1 MADDRHDL
9 ARSNRFAGAEDRRD
23 TNRYPAAYR
32 IARLKRGSDV
42 GLAHVRNVSDGGMM
56 VHTDMALAPDEK
68 VEIMLSANMLM
79 AGRIVWSERGRYG
92 VAFLETQDAEE
103 IVAALMHEQKAESYR
118 AQRLPVDAEAI
129 LATSSQAYPIDLI
142 DISANGAGFRTTHSL
157 EAGQIVELLLP
168 GDDVR
173 RTAVIR
179 WSKGDRGG
187 LWFSIP
193 LDRNALALVRGKGRT
208 H

>member
-1 MADDRHDL
+1 MANDRHDL
-9 ARSNRFAGAEDRRD
+9 ARPSRSGHAEDRRD
-23 TNRYPAAYR
+23 ANRYPAAFR
-32 IARLKRGSDV
+32 IARLKRGDDI

-56 VHTDMALAPDEK
+56 VHTDMALAPNEK
-68 VEIMLSANMLM
+68 VEIMLSADLLM
-79 AGRIVWSERGRYG
+79 AGRIVWSDRGRYG
-92 VAFLETQDAEE
+92 VAFLQTQDAEE

-129 LATSSQAYPIDLI
+129 LVTSSQAYPIDLV
-142 DISANGAGFRTTHSL
+142 DISANGAGFRTSLTL

-168 GDDVR
+168 GDDLR
-173 RTAVIR
+173 RTAIVR

-193 LDRNALALVRGKGRT
+193 LDRNALASVRGKGRP